1 MATIFYNNCDTI
13 TNQEFLDAYEKLDF
27 AQYNKSRKSAT
38 LSWNEIT
45 QIFDEINVEL
55 HSQPTQKVI
64 SIRYINFYYRT
75 RLKCNLSR
83 IT

>member
-1 MATIFYNNCDTI
+1 MPTLFYNDCDEI

-38 LSWNEIT
+38 LDWQEIS

-55 HSQPTQKVI
+55 HSQPTQKV
-64 SIRYINFYYRT
+64 
-75 RLKCNLSR
+75 K
-83 IT
+83 